1 MVANQVYSEDEMEK
15 LYEYLP
21 RELVTFVLVT
31 LFSLLIGLSQ
41 RKISLKR
48 EGETTLFGTDR
59 TFTFIGI
66 LGYLLYILD
75 PVDYRLFMGGGAILG
90 LLLGLNYYVKQSQ
103 FHVFG
108 VTTII
113 IALITYCIA
122 PIVATQPS
130 WFYVMVVVTV
140 LLFTELKHTFTEL
153 AQRMKNDE
161 MITLAK
167 FLAISGIILPMLP
180 NENLIPDIN
189 LTPYTVWLATVV
201 VSGISYLSYLLRRY
215 VFHESGILVSGI
227 IGGLYSSTATIS
239 VLARKSRKAPAQ
251 EAPEYAAAMLLAVS
265 MMFLRFLILIGIFS
279 KAILAEIY
287 PYLLIMSFVTA
298 GVAWYLHRKRKS
310 IPVTGEE
317 AEEEDEVTE
326 EDLRRAEEEFLHG
339 PMGNT
344 DLNPEDD
351 TEGTEE
357 AQPLTEEEELERF
370 IESIQPENGADPR
383 DIVPREKEL
392 TDDEKQLFTYFVKVP
407 GMKEQLVDTLYD
419 VQMAAADKTSK
430 TGNIIVMGGKECGKT
445 RLISGLIPAICKEL
459 NLEASKVAYVFAD
472 QINGKN
478 IYKIFS
484 KLAGGFL
491 VIENANQLTP
501 ETVEMLDKA
510 MEVNTDGLT
519 VIVEDEKIGM
529 RKLIARYPKFAK
541 KFTSMINI
549 PVFTN
554 DELVNFARVYTKE
567 NGYAIDQM
575 GMLALYNLIGINQK
589 EDSPMNVGA
598 VKELIDAA
606 IAKSQGGIRKFKR
619 NVSKKRIDRDGYI
632 VLYEKDFT
640 K

>member
-1 MVANQVYSEDEMEK
+1 M
-15 LYEYLP
+15 
-21 RELVTFVLVT
+21 
-31 LFSLLIGLSQ
+31 
-41 RKISLKR
+41 KR

-298 GVAWYLHRKRKS
+298 GVAWYLHRKRKP

-317 AEEEDEVTE
+317 AEEEDSSNP
-326 EDLRRAEEEFLHG
+326 LEFKVALIFAVLFVIFTFLTHY
-339 PMGNT
+339 T
-344 DLNPEDD
+344 LVYA
-351 TEGTEE
+351 GT
-357 AQPLTEEEELERF
+357 
-370 IESIQPENGADPR
+370 
-383 DIVPREKEL
+383 
-392 TDDEKQLFTYFVKVP
+392 
-407 GMKEQLVDTLYD
+407 
-419 VQMAAADKTSK
+419 
-430 TGNIIVMGGKECGKT
+430 GG
-445 RLISGLIPAICKEL
+445 L
-459 NLEASKVAYVFAD
+459 NLLSFVSGFSDITPFILNLLQNTGSVAALIITACSMQAIISNIMVNMFYALFFA
-472 QINGKN
+472 GKG
-478 IYKIFS
+478 S
-484 KLAGGFL
+484 KLRPWILGGFGVVIACNL
-491 VIENANQLTP
+491 VL
-501 ETVEMLDKA
+501 L
-510 MEVNTDGLT
+510 L
-519 VIVEDEKIGM
+519 
-529 RKLIARYPKFAK
+529 F
-541 KFTSMINI
+541 F
-549 PVFTN
+549 
-554 DELVNFARVYTKE
+554 
-567 NGYAIDQM
+567 
-575 GMLALYNLIGINQK
+575 
-589 EDSPMNVGA
+589 
-598 VKELIDAA
+598 
-606 IAKSQGGIRKFKR
+606 
-619 NVSKKRIDRDGYI
+619 YI
-632 VLYEKDFT
+632 
-640 K
+640 

>member
-1 MVANQVYSEDEMEK
+1 MRKKLNSCQQEVNSLQAAANQIYLEQGMEK

-75 PVDYRLFMGGGAILG
+75 PVEYRLFMGGGAILG

-122 PIVATQPS
+122 PIVDTQPS

-227 IGGLYSSTATIS
+227 IGGLYSSTAAIS

-279 KAILAEIY
+279 KEILAAIY
-287 PYLLIMSFVTA
+287 PYLLIMSLVTA
-298 GVAWYLHRKRKS
+298 GVAWYLHRKRKQV
-310 IPVTGEE
+310 PVTDEE
-317 AEEEDEVTE
+317 AEEEDTSNPLEFKVALIFAVLFVVFTIVTHYT
-326 EDLRRAEEEFLHG
+326 LLYTG
-339 PMGNT
+339 TGG
-344 DLNPEDD
+344 LNV
-351 TEGTEE
+351 
-357 AQPLTEEEELERF
+357 LSF
-370 IESIQPENGADPR
+370 IAGLS
-383 DIVPREKEL
+383 DITP
-392 TDDEKQLFTYFVKVP
+392 F
-407 GMKEQLVDTLYD
+407 
-419 VQMAAADKTSK
+419 
-430 TGNIIVMGGKECGKT
+430 I
-445 RLISGLIPAICKEL
+445 L
-459 NLEASKVAYVFAD
+459 NLLQGSGVAVMVVTACCM
-472 QINGKN
+472 QAIVSNIAINMC
-478 IYKIFS
+478 YALF
-484 KLAGGFL
+484 FCRWEEP
-491 VIENANQLTP
+491 VTP
-501 ETVEMLDKA
+501 VGA
-510 MEVNTDGLT
+510 
-519 VIVEDEKIGM
+519 
-529 RKLIARYPKFAK
+529 
-541 KFTSMINI
+541 
-549 PVFTN
+549 
-554 DELVNFARVYTKE
+554 ARVWWC
-567 NGYAIDQM
+567 DC
-575 GMLALYNLIGINQK
+575 NQCLFAFFFYL
-589 EDSPMNVGA
+589 V
-598 VKELIDAA
+598 
-606 IAKSQGGIRKFKR
+606 
-619 NVSKKRIDRDGYI
+619 
-632 VLYEKDFT
+632 
-640 K
+640 

>member
-1 MVANQVYSEDEMEK
+1 MEK

-75 PVDYRLFMGGGAILG
+75 PVEYRLFMGGGAILG

-122 PIVATQPS
+122 PIVDTQPS

-279 KAILAEIY
+279 KEILAAIY
-287 PYLLIMSFVTA
+287 PYLLIMSLVTA
-298 GVAWYLHRKRKS
+298 GVAWYLHRKRKQVPS
-310 IPVTGEE
+310 TDEE
-317 AEEEDEVTE
+317 AEEEDGQQRSLLALRAGELKSQEALDNFYDFVIDKFDYVGNYLILLMYDTYDVPTKGKDNVTMDDSSEVFQYIVCCLCPVNLSKAGLSYHEENNSIEPRTRDWVVE
-326 EDLRRAEEEFLHG
+326 PPCMGFMFPAFNDRSTDLHSMLYYTKKSEDLQPGMIDQLFGTKMPMSADTQKETFKMLIEDTLGEDGDYETVRNIHETLNQLIEEHKEEPEPLALDLTDMKKVFEQSGVEAEKMESFDRNFTENAGEKTSLLASNIAETRKFQIET
-339 PMGNT
+339 P
-344 DLNPEDD
+344 DIVIKVNPERADLVETRIIDGRRCLVIPVDD
-351 TEGTEE
+351 H
-357 AQPLTEEEELERF
+357 
-370 IESIQPENGADPR
+370 IEVNG
-383 DIVPREKEL
+383 INVQTIK
-392 TDDEKQLFTYFVKVP
+392 
-407 GMKEQLVDTLYD
+407 MKER
-419 VQMAAADKTSK
+419 
-430 TGNIIVMGGKECGKT
+430 E
-445 RLISGLIPAICKEL
+445 
-459 NLEASKVAYVFAD
+459 
-472 QINGKN
+472 
-478 IYKIFS
+478 
-484 KLAGGFL
+484 
-491 VIENANQLTP
+491 ENQ
-501 ETVEMLDKA
+501 ET
-510 MEVNTDGLT
+510 
-519 VIVEDEKIGM
+519 
-529 RKLIARYPKFAK
+529 
-541 KFTSMINI
+541 
-549 PVFTN
+549 
-554 DELVNFARVYTKE
+554 
-567 NGYAIDQM
+567 
-575 GMLALYNLIGINQK
+575 YN
-589 EDSPMNVGA
+589 
-598 VKELIDAA
+598 
-606 IAKSQGGIRKFKR
+606 
-619 NVSKKRIDRDGYI
+619 
-632 VLYEKDFT
+632 
-640 K
+640 